1 MHCLT
6 KAANYT
12 LKGDFYSNDY
22 QYLEVKLKRCH
33 ENNCKNMT
41 EIDKSVQ
48 DLQLQLI
55 VINAYLDFN
64 DYKDPIKHFVEDIHF
79 FDIEHDRHKRA
90 NIFIMKGEISL
101 EDSIF

>member
-33 ENNCKNMT
+33 ENNCKNIT
-41 EIDKSVQ
+41 EIDNAVQ
-48 DLQLQLI
+48 DLQL
-55 VINAYLDFN
+55 
-64 DYKDPIKHFVEDIHF
+64 
-79 FDIEHDRHKRA
+79 
-90 NIFIMKGEISL
+90 
-101 EDSIF
+101 